1 MHGVKTQAAVRVYV
15 NKRAATFLCGNT
27 NGAVSARRSV
37 MSVAGSGGLGS
48 PETRPTQCVKHHT
61 QSDREGWRDVNMCK
75 HVCRHESRYERFH
88 AVIILCVPLA
98 IVLFVL

>member
-61 QSDREGWRDVNMCK
+61 QSDREGCRDVNMCK
-75 HVCRHESRYERFH
+75 HVCRHERFH